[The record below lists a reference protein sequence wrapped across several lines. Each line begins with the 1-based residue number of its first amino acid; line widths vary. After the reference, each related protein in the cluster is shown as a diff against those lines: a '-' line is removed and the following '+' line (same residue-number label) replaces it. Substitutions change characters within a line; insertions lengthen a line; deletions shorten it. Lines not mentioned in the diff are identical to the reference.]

1 MSLLMQALKKAER
14 AQQNSAGHEELD
26 KPSQEFDEILAL
38 TPEPALPASM
48 SAASTRQEPSLSLE
62 PMAGLSLEP
71 MTSHPASVT
80 DSAGTA
86 VSDNAAAAGAAPA
99 AFATAP
105 VTPTSTQG
113 LDFPAAGSSAATT
126 ATPAADADTSMENA
140 AAADYAGLNMDRAP
154 AAAARPPAATTTSK
168 AAADAAATASASAAR
183 TAAAGSAS
191 AARSSQQAGTGAR
204 EATAGAAARAPADSM
219 HSEKTEAP
227 RGTARTRARAV
238 AASNPEHGGIDPER
252 LRLFGLI
259 GLLVLILA
267 GFGYYYWQAVMA
279 PGAGARL
286 PPVPMPPPGA
296 TGATPAQVV
305 SAPARSSEAAP
316 PAEDG
321 ALLPSAPKT
330 TGQRDELERRLTQAE
345 QQLAATQQA
354 LQAQLS
360 APQPASL
367 PPLAAPESSDIRVAR
382 GQKSEPLAAALGSA
396 YQTLNTGELASA
408 RQQYE
413 AVLQQ
418 DGNNH
423 DALLALASIASREQQ
438 PAQAASYYLRLLE
451 LDPRD
456 GAAIAGMV
464 GLRQGDPAQNEV
476 RLKGI
481 LASNP
486 EAAPVHFALGNL
498 YAQQGRWQDAQQ
510 AYFRAYSA
518 APTNPDYAYNLAI
531 GLDRLN
537 QGKLAQ
543 TYYQRALALA
553 QDTAAAFDRSAL
565 RKRLQE
571 LGASAR

>member
-14 AQQNSAGHEELD
+14 AQQNSAGADELD
-26 KPSQEFDEILAL
+26 KPSEEFDQILAL

-48 SAASTRQEPSLSLE
+48 SAASTRQESSLSLE
-62 PMAGLSLEP
+62 PMGGLSLEP
-71 MTSHPASVT
+71 MSPTPVKAAP
-80 DSAGTA
+80 DSG
-86 VSDNAAAAGAAPA
+86 SAAGAPVAPPA
-99 AFATAP
+99 AFAT
-105 VTPTSTQG
+105 
-113 LDFPAAGSSAATT
+113 PAA
-126 ATPAADADTSMENA
+126 PAADAGLAVMAATDHPA
-140 AAADYAGLNMDRAP
+140 AASGTRAADHTPASVP
-154 AAAARPPAATTTSK
+154 AAAAAPAQ
-168 AAADAAATASASAAR
+168 AATAPAQPAAAAKTASAAS
-183 TAAAGSAS
+183 TGAGAS
-191 AARSSQQAGTGAR
+191 HAARDSAGGR
-204 EATAGAAARAPADSM
+204 EAPARAPARAAPASARA
-219 HSEKTEAP
+219 EKTDTP
-227 RGTARTRARAV
+227 RAAARSRA
-238 AASNPEHGGIDPER
+238 AATSSDSASIYPER

-259 GLLVLILA
+259 GLLLLVVA

-305 SAPARSSEAAP
+305 AAPLRPAEAAA

-321 ALLPSAPKT
+321 ALLPATPKNNP
-330 TGQRDELERRLTQAE
+330 QHDELERRLTQAE

-360 APQPASL
+360 APQPERL
-367 PPLAAPESSDIRVAR
+367 PPLAAAESGEIRVAR
-382 GQKSEPLAAALGSA
+382 GVKTEPLAKLLGAA
-396 YQTLNTGELASA
+396 YQALNQGDLAGA

-413 AVLQQ
+413 SVLQQ
-418 DGNNH
+418 DGNNR
-423 DALLALASIASREQQ
+423 DALLGLASIASREQQ
-438 PAQAASYYLRLLE
+438 PAQAASHYLRLLE

-456 GAAIAGMV
+456 GAAIAGLV
-464 GLRQGDPAQNEV
+464 GLRQGDPAQNEI

-481 LASNP
+481 LANNP
-486 EAAPVHFALGNL
+486 DAAPVHFALGNL

-510 AYFRAYSA
+510 AYFQAYSG

-543 TYYQRALALA
+543 TYYQRALTLA
-553 QDTAAAFDRSAL
+553 QDTAAAFDRAAL

-571 LGASAR
+571 LGGSAR

>member
-14 AQQNSAGHEELD
+14 AQQNSAGGEELD
-26 KPSQEFDEILAL
+26 KPSQEFDQILAL

-48 SAASTRQEPSLSLE
+48 SAASTRQEPGLSLE

-71 MTSHPASVT
+71 MTPAAAPSAAATSGTSPEHARPAAAPATFATPDANAADQGLSMAPMQPPASSAHAAPAATAAARTEPPAASPPVGSAT
-80 DSAGTA
+80 PATAPLQQAAAATATTGSSTGTAREASAGRETPPRAAARPAAASPRAEKAETA
-86 VSDNAAAAGAAPA
+86 RTATRTRAAAAAG
-99 AFATAP
+99 
-105 VTPTSTQG
+105 S
-113 LDFPAAGSSAATT
+113 D
-126 ATPAADADTSMENA
+126 
-140 AAADYAGLNMDRAP
+140 
-154 AAAARPPAATTTSK
+154 
-168 AAADAAATASASAAR
+168 SAS
-183 TAAAGSAS
+183 
-191 AARSSQQAGTGAR
+191 
-204 EATAGAAARAPADSM
+204 
-219 HSEKTEAP
+219 
-227 RGTARTRARAV
+227 
-238 AASNPEHGGIDPER
+238 IDPER

-259 GLLVLILA
+259 GLLVLVIA

-305 SAPARSSEAAP
+305 TAPVRPAVAAA

-321 ALLPSAPKT
+321 ALLPASPKNNA
-330 TGQRDELERRLTQAE
+330 QRDDLERRLTQAE

-354 LQAQLS
+354 MQAQLS
-360 APQPASL
+360 APQPERL
-367 PPLAAPESSDIRVAR
+367 PPLAAPESSEIRVAR
-382 GQKSEPLAAALGSA
+382 GIKSEPLAAQLGTA
-396 YQTLNTGELASA
+396 YQALNKGDLAAA

-413 AVLQQ
+413 SVLQQ
-418 DGNNH
+418 DGNNR
-423 DALLALASIASREQQ
+423 DALLGLASIASREQQ
-438 PAQAASYYLRLLE
+438 PAQAASHYLRLLE

-456 GAAIAGMV
+456 GAAIAGLV
-464 GLRQGDPAQNEV
+464 GLRQGDPAQNEI

-486 EAAPVHFALGNL
+486 DAAPVHFALGNL
-498 YAQQGRWQDAQQ
+498 YAQQGRWQEAQQ
-510 AYFRAYSA
+510 AYFQAYSA

-543 TYYQRALALA
+543 TYYQRALTLA
-553 QDTAAAFDRSAL
+553 QDTAAAFDRAAL

-571 LGASAR
+571 LGGSAR